1 MDITVN
7 KINKKYKDQ
16 VVLDDVSFVV
26 HSGETVGILGRNG
39 CGKST
44 LLSIIAG
51 TEKPD
56 GGQILFSEGGGR
68 KLIGYLPQINP
79 LIEEVSVY
87 DNLSLWIDD
96 MRIIGE
102 VLKKFDFDGISGK
115 KVSKL
120 SGGMK
125 RRAAIMCALAN
136 SPKLLIMDEPTAAL
150 DIEFKKIIHDMMRTF
165 TEHDGS
171 IILVTHEKEEIEMCD
186 RCYEIREGRLF
197 GGGQES
203 E

>member
-1 MDITVN
+1 MDITISQIS
-7 KINKKYKDQ
+7 KQYKNQTILTDIS
-16 VVLDDVSFVV
+16 LCV

-51 TEKPD
+51 TEKAD
-56 GGQILFSEGGGR
+56 KGQVIFSERGGR

-79 LIEEVSVY
+79 LIEEVSIF

-96 MRIIGE
+96 MGRIDE
-102 VLKKFDFDGISGK
+102 VLKEYDLDKIANK

-150 DIEFKKIIHDMMRTF
+150 DIEFKKMIHDLMRQF
-165 TEHDGS
+165 IESGGS
-171 IILVTHEKEEIEMCD
+171 IILVTHEKEEIAMCD
-186 RCYEIREGRLF
+186 RCYEIRDGKLF
-197 GGGQES
+197 TGGLES